1 MARLDRHQYLI
12 HMGYDGSRF
21 FGVPP
26 QRGVPTVSDALRA
39 RLEDAAGQKARALG
53 FTARTDRGVWAEHN
67 MATCWFLPPLD
78 AERFEHDVAVER
90 DDGLFGVRA
99 EATGFH
105 THARNVSA
113 GKWYRYRLRIDGQPD
128 PRAWSVP
135 RPMDAACMRSLAA
148 QFTGTHDFNAYR
160 YKCSSPNRVKTI
172 QRFDIEDQ
180 GAVWAIDIEGDGF
193 LRHMVRKL
201 VSVLVLAG
209 LGEYDPARAVELLHA
224 GAERGT
230 PKAAPPEGL
239 TLVRIHRSNT

>member
-1 MARLDRHQYLI
+1 
-12 HMGYDGSRF
+12 
-21 FGVPP
+21 
-26 QRGVPTVSDALRA
+26 
-39 RLEDAAGQKARALG
+39 
-53 FTARTDRGVWAEHN
+53 
-67 MATCWFLPPLD
+67 
-78 AERFEHDVAVER
+78 
-90 DDGLFGVRA
+90 
-99 EATGFH
+99 
-105 THARNVSA
+105 
-113 GKWYRYRLRIDGQPD
+113 
-128 PRAWSVP
+128 
-135 RPMDAACMRSLAA
+135 
-148 QFTGTHDFNAYR
+148 
-160 YKCSSPNRVKTI
+160 